1 LYNLY
6 HDISEELYGHP
17 IYILFPFLENVPYF
31 RRPELSRKLDQYHE
45 FVQELIKLKKEE
57 LKKGTLKSNGDLI
70 SALVQSN
77 ENSEEDKLTMEQI
90 RVNSTSFIF
99 NYLY

>member
-1 LYNLY
+1 
-6 HDISEELYGHP
+6 
-17 IYILFPFLENVPYF
+17 
-31 RRPELSRKLDQYHE
+31 
-45 FVQELIKLKKEE
+45 LIKLKKEE

-90 RVNSTSFIF
+90 RVNNFYFYF
-99 NYLY
+99 NI